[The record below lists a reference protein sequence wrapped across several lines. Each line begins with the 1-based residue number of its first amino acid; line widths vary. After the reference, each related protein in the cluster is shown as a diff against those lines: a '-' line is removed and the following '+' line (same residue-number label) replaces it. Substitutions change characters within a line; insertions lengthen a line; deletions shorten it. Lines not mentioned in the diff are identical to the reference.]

1 MSTTTR
7 EKFEKRYDHYNPVHD
22 TGVWLPIWNPADWND
37 IIAFIETIEKEA
49 EERWEIRMKKR
60 VREIIDEWD
69 DYVIFEE
76 HFNQL

>member
-7 EKFEKRYDHYNPVHD
+7 EKFEKEFSNVWFIPESKERY
-22 TGVWLPIWNPADWND
+22 
-37 IIAFIETIEKEA
+37 IAFIETIEKEA

>member
-1 MSTTTR
+1 M
-7 EKFEKRYDHYNPVHD
+7 EDA
-22 TGVWLPIWNPADWND
+22 VW
-37 IIAFIETIEKEA
+37 AFIETIEKEA

-69 DYVIFEE
+69 DYVVFEE